1 MMLHVGDTFTT
12 ASTKSPPFSRHRLIS
27 NVDVDRFSISVND
40 STNRK
45 RKFIAQQLP
54 QSEDKSSV
62 FRGVHLVQHISLRGS
77 AASTDVLSSTGE
89 CDVGQWRSAILKE
102 GYCVLV
108 SQTVVLLIPAI
119 TDQSYSEVAIDI
131 GYDPSDLLVQIVDSG
146 TAANDSLEVAMC
158 SVTAAAGGAMV
169 SLVTVIHDALDQT
182 ATATAPN
189 GRQVASVIATKLPL
203 AYEDE
208 RVTCVCHA
216 GKLTYRG
223 AVCLSLPSFL
233 IPCVSVMEQQLSAA
247 ALLITYTSHRR

>member
-1 MMLHVGDTFTT
+1 MMLHVDDTFTT
-12 ASTKSPPFSRHRLIS
+12 ASTKSPPFSRHRLLP
-27 NVDVDRFSISVND
+27 NVDRSSISVNN
-40 STNRK
+40 SSNRK
-45 RKFIAQQLP
+45 RKFIAQQLH
-54 QSEDKSSV
+54 QSEDSSV
-62 FRGVHLVQHISLRGS
+62 FRGVHLVQHMSLRGS
-77 AASTDVLSSTGE
+77 AAPTDVLSSTGE

-158 SVTAAAGGAMV
+158 SVTAAGGAMI

-182 ATATAPN
+182 ATAPN
-189 GRQVASVIATKLPL
+189 GRQVASVIMTKLPL

-223 AVCLSLPSFL
+223 AVCPFL
-233 IPCVSVMEQQLSAA
+233 IPCVYV
-247 ALLITYTSHRR
+247 

>member
-1 MMLHVGDTFTT
+1 MMDDTFTT
-12 ASTKSPPFSRHRLIS
+12 ASTKSPPFSRHRLLP
-27 NVDVDRFSISVND
+27 NDNADRSSISVNN
-40 STNRK
+40 SSNRK
-45 RKFIAQQLP
+45 RKFIAQQLQ
-54 QSEDKSSV
+54 QSEDTPAS
-62 FRGVHLVQHISLRGS
+62 RGVHLVQHISLRGS
-77 AASTDVLSSTGE
+77 AAPTDVLSSTGE
-89 CDVGQWRSAILKE
+89 CDVGQWRSAILTE

-158 SVTAAAGGAMV
+158 SVTAAAGGGAMV

-182 ATATAPN
+182 ATAPN
-189 GRQVASVIATKLPL
+189 GRQVASVIMTKLPL

-216 GKLTYRG
+216 GKLTYKG
-223 AVCLSLPSFL
+223 AF
-233 IPCVSVMEQQLSAA
+233 CVYV
-247 ALLITYTSHRR
+247 